1 MEVSIFRISIGE
13 NETCDQNYVT
23 FANKPGELPNK
34 RYTTCGK
41 RRPRWNFFST
51 GNNMT
56 VQLVVKDNLVNAS
69 MRMTVYLHTV
79 VLESKPQ
86 CRNAVRI
93 FCRYL
98 IIGNGRGN
106 EDLTLRFDSI
116 NLPRTV
122 NCTRD
127 YVWIRDENV
136 SEVGRYCGENTS
148 NINLTTSGNI
158 FEVVIHAVTN
168 PRNSSF
174 EGNYQQGTIDL
185 SVTDPTSAPPG
196 ETTIQEKSDPPTTAA
211 ISTVTTQRGNGLS
224 PIPFA
229 TTGSFGH
236 TTTTTK
242 LFTATILVV
251 ICWSV

>member
-93 FCRYL
+93 ARRYPSNFFFPGNWKSTHCRNFL
-98 IIGNGRGN
+98 SI
-106 EDLTLRFDSI
+106 FDH
-116 NLPRTV
+116 
-122 NCTRD
+122 
-127 YVWIRDENV
+127 WE
-136 SEVGRYCGENTS
+136 
-148 NINLTTSGNI
+148 
-158 FEVVIHAVTN
+158 
-168 PRNSSF
+168 
-174 EGNYQQGTIDL
+174 
-185 SVTDPTSAPPG
+185 
-196 ETTIQEKSDPPTTAA
+196 
-211 ISTVTTQRGNGLS
+211 
-224 PIPFA
+224 
-229 TTGSFGH
+229 
-236 TTTTTK
+236 
-242 LFTATILVV
+242 
-251 ICWSV
+251 WSW

>member
-1 MEVSIFRISIGE
+1 MEVSIFRIS
-13 NETCDQNYVT
+13 TLW
-23 FANKPGELPNK
+23 FSKAN
-34 RYTTCGK
+34 
-41 RRPRWNFFST
+41 
-51 GNNMT
+51 
-56 VQLVVKDNLVNAS
+56 
-69 MRMTVYLHTV
+69 
-79 VLESKPQ
+79 
-86 CRNAVRI
+86 RNAETQYVLQEDIQAIFSFPETGSQLTAGI

-229 TTGSFGH
+229 
-236 TTTTTK
+236 K
-242 LFTATILVV
+242 KRLDLRPLAVLVTLQQPPNFSRRLYW
-251 ICWSV
+251 WSSAGVFNPSSRARFVFDESYSCCHV